1 MIRLVAAVLHR
12 LELRARMPFRYG
24 IATMTDVPQ
33 VIARLTFELP
43 GGREWGL
50 AADLLPPKWFTKDP
64 RQPLDEEVA
73 AMLGVIRGA
82 IRRAAD
88 VRAATPF
95 AFWREVH
102 AAQGAWAAEAGCPP
116 LLAHFGTSFVEPLT
130 ALA

>member
-33 VIARLTFELP
+33 VFLRLTFELP
-43 GGREWGL
+43 GGRAWGL

-64 RQPLDEEVA
+64 RQPLDEEIT

-82 IRRAAD
+82 VARAA
-88 VRAATPF
+88 
-95 AFWREVH
+95 E
-102 AAQGAWAAEAGCPP
+102 
-116 LLAHFGTSFVEPLT
+116 TS
-130 ALA
+130 A